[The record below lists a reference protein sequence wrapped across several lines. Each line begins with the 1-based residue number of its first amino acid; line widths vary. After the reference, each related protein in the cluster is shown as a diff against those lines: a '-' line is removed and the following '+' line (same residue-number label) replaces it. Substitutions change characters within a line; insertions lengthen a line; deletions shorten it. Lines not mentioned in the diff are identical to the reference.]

1 MFLAA
6 VETVLDVLPKP
17 GPRKLER
24 EFLPL
29 SPVGVTLYL
38 QLGDALSLQ
47 PTLLAWLVHE
57 QIYQQ

>member
-1 MFLAA
+1 MSCQNPDLESWNVSF
-6 VETVLDVLPKP
+6 VL
-17 GPRKLER
+17 
-24 EFLPL
+24 L